1 MKKLNTKTSMISKL
15 NLANLPTRI
24 EKLDRLSKE
33 WKTNLYV
40 KRDDQTGSEMSGNK
54 IRKLEY
60 ALKEALDNECDTII
74 TCGGIQ
80 SNHCRAT
87 VAAATKLGLK
97 AVVLLRVNEKPKIE
111 GNYFLD
117 RLFGADVRFCTPD
130 EYRSSRNEIMKKIAD
145 EIHGNGGKAYIVPEG
160 ASYGIGTLGYYK
172 CLMEIVAQEKE
183 MGIVFNTIVVAVGS
197 GGTYTGLYLANKFL
211 NLGKRVIGMAVCD
224 NEEYFKDVVNNI
236 AQEALPYIGEKI
248 DIDRCDIEIND
259 KYVGTGYALSRP
271 EELAF
276 IAEVARK
283 EALVLDP
290 VYTGK
295 AMYGLYNELKQST
308 IPKSGNIL
316 FIHTGGLFGLFP
328 KQEQFGF

>member
-1 MKKLNTKTSMISKL
+1 MKQKL
-15 NLANLPTRI
+15 NLANLPTKI
-24 EKLDRLSKE
+24 ERLNRLSLE
-33 WKTNLYV
+33 WETNLYV

-60 ALKEALDNECDTII
+60 ALKEALDNKSDTII

-97 AVVLLRVNEKPKIE
+97 AIVLLRVSEKPKIE

-117 RLFGADVRFCTPD
+117 KLFGAEIRFCTPE
-130 EYRSSRNEIMKKIAD
+130 EYKSSRNELMKTIAD
-145 EIHGNGGKAYIVPEG
+145 EISENGGKAYIVPEG
-160 ASYGIGTLGYYK
+160 ASYGTGTLGYYE
-172 CLMEIVAQEKE
+172 CFMEIIAQEKE

-197 GGTYTGLYLANKFL
+197 GGTYAGLYLANKYL
-211 NLGKRVIGMAVCD
+211 NMGKRVIGMAVCD
-224 NEEYFKDVVNNI
+224 NEDYFKNVVFNI
-236 AQEALPYIGEKI
+236 AKEALPHIGEEI

-259 KYVGTGYALSRP
+259 RYVGIGYALSRP

-276 IAEVARK
+276 IADVARK

-295 AMYGLYNELKQST
+295 AMYGLYNELKQTT
-308 IPKSGNIL
+308 IPKKGNIL